1 MTDAPEGRDPGEA
14 MRARHARLDALL
26 AERLGP
32 ALPGLAEARRKTLL
46 GWGGGLAAAVLL
58 ALLMLSGEAFE
69 LGAFGFVA
77 ILVTASGLHHYA
89 GAYRSRVRDAVTP
102 LVCEAIGGMKPD
114 SGAAYEVLGRL
125 RSLPI
130 VAAFAHHTLDD
141 VFAGRHDGTGFILA
155 EIRLFN
161 RSTRITGSGHNRRTT
176 TRESTV
182 FKGLLFL
189 VETPEPIPTRILVR
203 GPRIPWFADW
213 RLPAATLGKLGFARV
228 AVPDAAFSRHL
239 ALWAEDADAALR
251 VIGPDLAATLARL
264 AGTAGWRRI
273 DAGFSGTRFI
283 LLLPKGGN
291 SFAVGGL
298 FRPLS
303 RLREDAHRLLDEIMV
318 VHRLVDVLKGK
329 AG

>member
-1 MTDAPEGRDPGEA
+1 
-14 MRARHARLDALL
+14 MRRRHARLDALL

-32 ALPGLAEARRKTLL
+32 RIPALGEEQRRTRLI
-46 GWGGGLAAAVLL
+46 WGGGLVAAVLAT
-58 ALLMLSGEAFE
+58 ALLLLSDAFE
-69 LGAFGFVA
+69 FGAFGFVA

-89 GAYRSRVRDAVTP
+89 GVYRSRVRDAVTP
-102 LVCEAIGGMKPD
+102 IVCEAIGGMKPD
-114 SGAAYEVLGRL
+114 SGAPYEVLGRL

-141 VFAGRHDGTGFILA
+141 VFTGRHDGTDFILA

-161 RSTRITGSGHNRRTT
+161 RSTRTTGSGHNRTTT

-189 VETPEPIPTRILVR
+189 VETPEPVPARILVR
-203 GPRIPWFADW
+203 GPRIPWVADW
-213 RLPAATLGKLGFARV
+213 RLPASTLGKLGFARV

-239 ALWAEDADAALR
+239 SLWAEDAGIALG
-251 VIGPDLAATLARL
+251 VIGPGLAATLARL
-264 AGTAGWRRI
+264 AATAGWRRI

-303 RLREDAHRLLDEIMV
+303 RLREEAHGLLEEVMV
-318 VHRLVDVLKGK
+318 VHRLIDMLKGK